1 MLSRQRREIQSIA
14 HSQPRRSEKEWVDYA
29 SKIVWVLMTITSFHF
44 SSHLIMSRRNA
55 AIKQQSDTG
64 SDQQSIIK
72 TLANRTCIGHKPIW
86 CHLYVKVICSN
97 QVKWRNWHKVHCKLF
112 GCIILIKFFVALN
125 GMSMQE
131 RENHISP
138 SSCCKQKWQSVS

>member
-1 MLSRQRREIQSIA
+1 MEAIATTTHVGGKMFSEVGGGGDKQMLSRQRREIQSIA
-14 HSQPRRSEKEWVDYA
+14 HSQPRRSGKEWVDYA

-72 TLANRTCIGHKPIW
+72 TLVNGTCIGHKPI
-86 CHLYVKVICSN
+86 
-97 QVKWRNWHKVHCKLF
+97 
-112 GCIILIKFFVALN
+112 
-125 GMSMQE
+125 
-131 RENHISP
+131 
-138 SSCCKQKWQSVS
+138 